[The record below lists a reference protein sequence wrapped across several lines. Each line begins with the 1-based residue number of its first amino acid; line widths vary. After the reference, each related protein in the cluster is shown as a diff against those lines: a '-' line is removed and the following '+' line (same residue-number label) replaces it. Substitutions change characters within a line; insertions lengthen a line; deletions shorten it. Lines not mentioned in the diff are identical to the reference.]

1 MQEFHEF
8 LLPFQIY
15 SMTTIK
21 RYSNRKLY
29 DTETKRYITL
39 SDVIT
44 MLREGKDITVIDNQS
59 GRDITNLTLT
69 QTILELEKKHGGH
82 FPRHILKNLIS
93 TGSHALEKT
102 WSTIPSPSSLFQ
114 VIDVLIEKRINRLIR
129 QGTITKSEGQRIIAD
144 LSKAPLAES
153 WISDQFFENLF
164 ERFNIPTRDKLNALT
179 SSIDALIQQIDET
192 LEK

>member
-1 MQEFHEF
+1 M
-8 LLPFQIY
+8 
-15 SMTTIK
+15 
-21 RYSNRKLY
+21 
-29 DTETKRYITL
+29 
-39 SDVIT
+39 
-44 MLREGKDITVIDNQS
+44 
-59 GRDITNLTLT
+59 
-69 QTILELEKKHGGH
+69 
-82 FPRHILKNLIS
+82 
-93 TGSHALEKT
+93 
-102 WSTIPSPSSLFQ
+102 
-114 VIDVLIEKRINRLIR
+114 LIEKRINGLIR